1 MQFWK
6 QKKRTANE
14 RGNGGGRSSNAVV
27 GRTERKSCFS
37 GNQIWPL
44 LYDNSFFKKTEIL
57 LLLISHYGK
66 QKKMHFFASS
76 YLPIWFTQSAIAD
89 WFSFFFYFFFNG
101 LPLKMWPILTEFSHC
116 TRGPFL
122 YSIPSSSNANGIHL
136 DFFFSTSNSSSR
148 LTEEKL
154 LFVGDR
160 SKGFSFF
167 CMKRFFH
174 TIHTS
179 SRIRYVP
186 IVCSKYIFVCFYH
199 T

>member
-1 MQFWK
+1 MRVFRATLKYSKNWHPTFDPYYYTSIFTIYSRCLQITSTISLSKESVMQFWK

-89 WFSFFFYFFFNG
+89 WFSFFFYFFF
-101 LPLKMWPILTEFSHC
+101 
-116 TRGPFL
+116 
-122 YSIPSSSNANGIHL
+122 
-136 DFFFSTSNSSSR
+136 
-148 LTEEKL
+148 
-154 LFVGDR
+154 
-160 SKGFSFF
+160 
-167 CMKRFFH
+167 
-174 TIHTS
+174 
-179 SRIRYVP
+179 
-186 IVCSKYIFVCFYH
+186 
-199 T
+199 

>member
-66 QKKMHFFASS
+66 QKKSIFSLLHS
-76 YLPIWFTQSAIAD
+76 YLFDSLRAQLLSDFPF
-89 WFSFFFYFFFNG
+89 FSCFFLNG

-160 SKGFSFF
+160 SKGFSL
-167 CMKRFFH
+167 CQKRFFSMR
-174 TIHTS
+174 IAELDMLSVS
-179 SRIRYVP
+179 SIRKFHHP
-186 IVCSKYIFVCFYH
+186 SI
-199 T
+199 